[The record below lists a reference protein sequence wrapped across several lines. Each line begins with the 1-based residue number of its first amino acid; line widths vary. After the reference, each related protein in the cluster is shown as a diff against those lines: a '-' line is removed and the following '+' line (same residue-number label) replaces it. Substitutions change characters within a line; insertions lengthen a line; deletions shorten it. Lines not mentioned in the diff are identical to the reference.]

1 MYGLLKV
8 IIHFYTTW
16 HGLGV
21 LVEEVKHGLVAT
33 LVLLAHLGV
42 LQVRTSSHPAVDL
55 SGESLDVVRRL
66 EVGLERLNVVR
77 GLVLGGQES
86 HGDVHGL
93 GIVGVNHGGVALDS
107 RLEELVV
114 LAGGESGDLTTP
126 AVSQDGPVE
135 AATGRELVGLGH
147 DVGDLGEGAGGS
159 GLGLEE
165 VAKLLLV
172 VIGLRRE
179 PGDVGGLALEEVG
192 NEDTVLLL
200 VGVGQDVGSLDGL
213 GEETE
218 DV

>member
-1 MYGLLKV
+1 MACLSV
-8 IIHFYTTW
+8 F
-16 HGLGV
+16 
-21 LVEEVKHGLVAT
+21 VEEVKHGLVAT

-55 SGESLDVVRRL
+55 GGEGLDVVRSL
-66 EVGLERLNVVR
+66 EVGLERLDVLGN
-77 GLVLGGQES
+77 LILGGQDS

-93 GIVGVNHGGVALDS
+93 GIVGVNHGGVALHS

-114 LAGGESGDLTTP
+114 LAGGQSSNLTTP
-126 AVSQDGPVE
+126 AVAQDGPVE
-135 AATGRELVGLGH
+135 AAAGGELVGFGH
-147 DVGDLGEGAGGS
+147 DIGDLGEGVRGS

-165 VAKLLLV
+165 VAELLLV
-172 VIGLRRE
+172 VVGLRGE

-192 NEDTVLLL
+192 HEDTVLLL

-218 DV
+218 DI